1 MNFQRLIILLF
12 SIPFIHLGCS
22 LMSNAAIHEYFKE
35 IHLKIDTC
43 KYIYPDDTVV
53 YLEAPHLFF
62 EYNDETEDCEFKLY
76 LNDRFKSKQYKLQLI
91 PSGDYSIIDSLIK
104 VNNLFYRFKV
114 RFNQISQSSFL
125 KLSFKLSIQNDSND
139 YVEVL
144 PLFPFIRTR
153 VKMAPL
159 EDKLYIGE
167 EKVIELTTNNMQN
180 IIPVKIWKSKDDTDI
195 DYRITK
201 EFGKLRLHLL
211 PRSLG
216 KKLLNI
222 HINTRKPFIN
232 KDKQLIYDYPLIH
245 QELIV
250 HESRLKF
257 LSLNKEDITLNKR
270 TRREGMEVQIQ
281 DHYLLKTNKTYRIE
295 NTEQPGGVLIGEL
308 FTKTKLANNRVL
320 CRLNVYNY
328 HRKSEGY
335 LYIKEWDKA
344 RFITNF
350 DVTPETSIQKIS
362 ILRPGE
368 EWTSALKVHPGERIE
383 IKIIGEGLHKAAFRF
398 EDVKNFSRDSV
409 LHSST
414 ICKYTFTVP
423 LNFNK
428 NKISIF
434 NHNQLTGYAINVDE
448 YQKPREFDYM
458 YIDYGGMARRV
469 SGIRAPLFHDKII
482 KDITF
487 TFHEDKIDSM
497 TELFGKQYLSF
508 KVRITDKHGDLV
520 EMRTIDDVVIC
531 PGKESPRARFYD
543 DNNCKTTDI
552 HLNNTLNRKTYNL
565 DEWSKIEIIVS
576 HQKDHYGGEG
586 KSKKIE
592 IYLQRHYKFDI
603 DVSFPAGLLIN
614 KQGEAGYGSFGGI
627 SLAMIAQ
634 FSFYHPDKINKYR
647 PYKVG
652 AGFLA
657 FNAFN
662 FEANT
667 GRDVG
672 AVLLGS
678 LYPTSKDNKL
688 TFPLYLGGGYFLEEG
703 KWFYLIGPGI
713 RVKL

>member
-1 MNFQRLIILLF
+1 MNFRRLFILICI
-12 SIPFIHLGCS
+12 IPFIHAGC
-22 LMSNAAIHEYFKE
+22 LVKTNAAIHEYFKE
-35 IHLKIDTC
+35 IHLAIDTG
-43 KYIYPDDTVV
+43 KYSYPHDSIV
-53 YLEAPHLFF
+53 YLGTPHLFF
-62 EYNDETEDCEFKLY
+62 EYDDETEDCEVKLY
-76 LNDRFKSKQYKLQLI
+76 LNDQSDYKHLNLQLI
-91 PSGDYSIIDSLIK
+91 PSGDYDIIDSLIN
-104 VNNLFYRFKV
+104 VNSRFYRFKV
-114 RFNQISQSSFL
+114 RFNKLSQSSFL
-125 KLSFKLSIQNDSND
+125 KFSFKMRSKNDTNGCI
-139 YVEVL
+139 EVL
-144 PLFPFIRTR
+144 PLFPFTRTR

-159 EDKLYIGE
+159 DDKLYIGE
-167 EKVIELTTNNMQN
+167 EKVVELSTNNMHN
-180 IIPVKIWKSKDDTDI
+180 IIPVKIWKSQDGI
-195 DYRITK
+195 DYRVTK

-211 PRSLG
+211 PKSLG
-216 KKLLNI
+216 KKLLDINI
-222 HINTRKPFIN
+222 QTHKPFITE
-232 KDKQLIYDYPLIH
+232 DKQLIYNYPSISRN
-245 QELIV
+245 ITI

-257 LSLNKEDITLNKR
+257 LPLNKEDITLNKR
-270 TRREGMEVQIQ
+270 TRREGIEVQIQ
-281 DHYLLKTNKTYRIE
+281 DHYLLKINKTYRIE
-295 NTEQPGGVLIGEL
+295 DAEQPGGVLIGEL

-344 RFITNF
+344 KFITNF
-350 DVTPETSIQKIS
+350 DVTPKTSIQKIS

-368 EWTSALKVHPGERIE
+368 EWTSSLKVHPGETIE
-383 IKIIGEGLHKAAFRF
+383 VKIVGQGLHKAAFRF
-398 EDVKNFSRDSV
+398 EDVKDFYRDSV

-414 ICKYTFTVP
+414 ISKYTFTVP

-428 NKISIF
+428 NKISVF
-434 NHNQLTGYAINVDE
+434 NHNQPTGYAISVEE
-448 YQKPREFDYM
+448 YQSPREFDYM
-458 YIDYGGMARRV
+458 YIDYGGMAHRV
-469 SGIRAPLFHDKII
+469 SGIRGPLFYDKII

-487 TFHEDKIDSM
+487 TFHEDKIDSK
-497 TELFGKQYLSF
+497 TSLFGKQYLSF

-531 PGKESPRARFYD
+531 PGSESPRARFYD
-543 DNNCKTTDI
+543 DHNCKTTDL

-565 DEWSKIEIIVS
+565 EEWSKIEIIVS

-586 KSKKIE
+586 KTKKIE
-592 IYLQRHYKFDI
+592 IYLQRHYNFDI

-678 LYPTSKDNKL
+678 LYPTSKENKL